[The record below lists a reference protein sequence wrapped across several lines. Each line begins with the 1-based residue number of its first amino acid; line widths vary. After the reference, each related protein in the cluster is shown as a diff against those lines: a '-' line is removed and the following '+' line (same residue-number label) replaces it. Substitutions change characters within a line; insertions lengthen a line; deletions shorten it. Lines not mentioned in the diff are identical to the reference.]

1 MRYSP
6 GSVDQLNRE
15 DTMLIDD
22 CKVKT
27 ISIDKAG
34 LKAAGI
40 DEESLKAGA
49 TIRAPHRRKGG
60 GNGE

>member
-1 MRYSP
+1 
-6 GSVDQLNRE
+6 
-15 DTMLIDD
+15 MLIDD

-49 TIRAPHRRKGG
+49 TIRAPHQRKGG